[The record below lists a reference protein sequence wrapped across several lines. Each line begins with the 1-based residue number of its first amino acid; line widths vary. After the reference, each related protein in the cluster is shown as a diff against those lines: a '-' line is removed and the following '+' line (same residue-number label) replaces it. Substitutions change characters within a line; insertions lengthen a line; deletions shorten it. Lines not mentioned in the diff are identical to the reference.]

1 MKRWIAILLC
11 AVLLAG
17 AVGSVSA
24 AALPSES
31 GLVDEEWEVLLL
43 TNRERLKKRLDPL
56 TTTPFLQEA
65 TDIRA
70 EEISA
75 SFSHDRPDGSSFFTV
90 LNGRK
95 YTVMGENIAA
105 GYRTP
110 AAAVNGWMKSE
121 GHRRNILNAD
131 YRHVGVGFYYLSGSK
146 YGDHWVQ
153 LFYTGPDCAYT
164 AMRLVGSGSVS
175 TACASIDDARLT
187 LALDCGCGTAYLP
200 LMKEFCTGFTA
211 GQAGEQTLTISCCD
225 MTAEITVTV
234 SEQAETEPP
243 ADDPAPSG
251 RFSDIPAKAWYA
263 EAVDYAVEK
272 KWMNGVGDGKFD
284 PEGTMTRAMLV
295 TVLWRDASSP
305 AAGVNRFTDVPNGS
319 WYTPAVTWAADAK
332 VVTGTSDS
340 TFDPNGNITR
350 EQMATILYRYAQKS
364 GFDTSTRGNLSGFP
378 DAATVSSYAKEA
390 VAWAVGAGLIN
401 GSDGKLLPKGNA
413 TRAQVS
419 AILMRYDK
427 NIAKAD

>member
-31 GLVDEEWEVLLL
+31 GLADEEWEVLLL

-56 TTTPFLQEA
+56 TTTPYLQEA

-70 EEISA
+70 EEISEN
-75 SFSHDRPDGSSFFTV
+75 FSHDRPDGSSCFTV
-90 LNGRK
+90 LSGYK
-95 YTVMGENIAA
+95 YTTAGENIAA

-121 GHRRNILNAD
+121 GHRRNILNAA
-131 YRHVGVGFYYLSGSK
+131 YRHVGVGFYYLSGSG

-175 TACASIDDARLT
+175 TACVSIDDARLT

-200 LMKEFCTGFTA
+200 LMKEFCTGFMA
-211 GQAGEQTLTISCCD
+211 GQAGEQTLTVSCCD

-234 SEQAETEPP
+234 SEQAEIEPP
-243 ADDPAPSG
+243 DDPAAGG
-251 RFSDIPAKAWYA
+251 RFNDVPAKAWYA
-263 EAVDYAVEK
+263 GAVDYAVEK
-272 KWMNGVGDGKFD
+272 KWMNGIGDGKFD

-295 TVLWRDASSP
+295 TVLWRDAASP
-305 AAGVNRFTDVPNGS
+305 AAGVNRFTDVPNGR

-340 TFDPNGNITR
+340 TFDPDGNITR
-350 EQMATILYRYAQKS
+350 EQMATILYRYARKS
-364 GFDTSTRGNLSGFP
+364 GFDTSVRGNLSGFP

-427 NIAKAD
+427 NIAKAN

>member
-31 GLVDEEWEVLLL
+31 GLADEEWEVLLL
-43 TNRERLKKRLDPL
+43 TNRERLKEGLDPL
-56 TTTPFLQEA
+56 TTTPYLQKA

-70 EEISA
+70 EEISE
-75 SFSHDRPDGSSFFTV
+75 SFSHDRPDGSSYLTV
-90 LNGRK
+90 LDGYK
-95 YTVMGENIAA
+95 YTAAGENIIA

-110 AAAVNGWMKSE
+110 AASVNGWMNSE
-121 GHRRNILNAD
+121 GHRRNILKAA

-153 LFYTGPDCAYT
+153 LFYTGPNCAYT
-164 AMRLVGSGSVS
+164 AMRLVGNSSVS
-175 TACASIDDARLT
+175 ADCASIDDARLT

-211 GQAGEQTLTISCCD
+211 GQTGEQTLTVSCCG

-234 SEQAETEPP
+234 SERAEVEQP
-243 ADDPAPSG
+243 DDPASNG
-251 RFSDIPAKAWYA
+251 HFSDIPAKAWYA
-263 EAVDYAVEK
+263 GAVNYAVEK

-364 GFDTSTRGNLSGFP
+364 GFDTSARGDLSGFP
-378 DAATVSSYAKEA
+378 DAATVSNYAREA